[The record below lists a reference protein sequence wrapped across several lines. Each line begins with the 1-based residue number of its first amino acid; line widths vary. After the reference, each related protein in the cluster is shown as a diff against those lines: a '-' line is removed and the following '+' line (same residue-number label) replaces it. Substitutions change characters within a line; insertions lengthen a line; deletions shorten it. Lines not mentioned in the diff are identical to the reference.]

1 MPPITVVI
9 ITVLGRRWVFYIFG
23 AVGIIWSLFWHLTYR
38 NMPEEHKWV
47 NQAELAHVRGV
58 DEKGRIKQVGIEN
71 KPDVPW
77 RALLKHSNMWA
88 IMCAYFTYGYCLWI
102 FLSWLP
108 SYLTDYRG
116 FTLLK
121 MGWFASLPLFAGVIG
136 DTAGGCLTDALLA
149 KTGSSK
155 FARRSV
161 ATTGMLGCMAFI
173 MPVALTANLYAAVYC
188 LTGAMFFLECMIGP
202 PWGVSMDVGGP
213 YSGTVSGMMS
223 TTGNIGGALSPIVF
237 GALVAHG
244 SWVAPFI
251 LAACLLLIGAGIWA
265 FWLDPEVSVVDKE
278 RP

>member
-1 MPPITVVI
+1 MPPITVVS
-9 ITVLGRRWVFYIFG
+9 ITVLGWRWVLYIFG

-47 NQAELAHVRGV
+47 SQAEPAHVRGV

-202 PWGVSMDVGGP
+202 PSGGVDGCRRTLLRKRLRDDEHDGEHRRRALPHCLWSP
-213 YSGTVSGMMS
+213 SRPWLL
-223 TTGNIGGALSPIVF
+223 GGAFHPCRVSTPHRRGHL
-237 GALVAHG
+237 G
-244 SWVAPFI
+244 I
-251 LAACLLLIGAGIWA
+251 LA
-265 FWLDPEVSVVDKE
+265 
-278 RP
+278 